1 MRIKRSSAIR
11 VGLVGSIA
19 ALMLAG
25 WAVVTGE
32 AAKNHRPRLSIS
44 VLSGRADQ
52 VSGGSALVAIHLPR
66 RTDARH
72 IRVTLGGR
80 NITRAF
86 AIRQD
91 GRFEGLVVHLRLG
104 TNRLQ

>member
-11 VGLVGSIA
+11 VGLVGTIA

-25 WAVVTGE
+25 WAVVAGE

-80 NITRAF
+80 NITRVAGHHSSLTV
-86 AIRQD
+86 ASSAHTARSAA
-91 GRFEGLVVHLRLG
+91 R
-104 TNRLQ
+104 